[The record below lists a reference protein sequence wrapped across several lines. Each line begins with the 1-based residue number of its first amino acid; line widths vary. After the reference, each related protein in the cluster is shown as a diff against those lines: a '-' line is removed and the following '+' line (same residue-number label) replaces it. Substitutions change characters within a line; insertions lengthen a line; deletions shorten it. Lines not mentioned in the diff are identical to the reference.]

1 MIEAFANHLGSH
13 IGRHLFYWATTT
25 APTDH
30 NSLDTETD
38 YGLKLRISNL
48 INKFHG
54 PLERGVQILD
64 HLLTLEE
71 EDFNDHW
78 GSAYIHN
85 YEPEILGRREE
96 QYNTGGRVDG
106 NQEVLYYNGN
116 NNNNGG
122 VIHRQNIA
130 RGNSEIKL
138 KNSTSENVIFGC
150 AESHI
155 PTIKPNAVKG
165 MFAYIWNWA

>member
-13 IGRHLFYWATTT
+13 IGRHLFYWATTAQT
-25 APTDH
+25 H
-30 NSLDTETD
+30 NPESDYSLN
-38 YGLKLRISNL
+38 LRISNL

-85 YEPEILGRREE
+85 YEPEIVGRI
-96 QYNTGGRVDG
+96 QDQNNAGGGVDGG
-106 NQEVLYYNGN
+106 NQEVLYPNDSNSGN
-116 NNNNGG
+116 
-122 VIHRQNIA
+122 VVRQQNIV
-130 RGNSEIKL
+130 RGNSKCDTCL
-138 KNSTSENVIFGC
+138 SK
-150 AESHI
+150 
-155 PTIKPNAVKG
+155 
-165 MFAYIWNWA
+165 